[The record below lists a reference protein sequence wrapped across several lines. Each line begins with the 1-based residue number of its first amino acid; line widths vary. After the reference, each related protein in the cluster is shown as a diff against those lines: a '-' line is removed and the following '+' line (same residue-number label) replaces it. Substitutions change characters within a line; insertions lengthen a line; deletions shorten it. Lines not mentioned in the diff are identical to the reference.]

1 MALGFSGTFLFQS
14 LRTYLEHKDVSML
27 FRQHR
32 EIFGYSIG
40 GSDRDIDQK
49 DRTRLPERRRPAP
62 LTHPMAIQVTIGI
75 LGEGANILPWQSNN
89 AEFFTQA
96 LQGAFAEH
104 HAAILRLSLPV
115 RPVVVLVRTPEE
127 LAVCDG
133 LIIPGGEST
142 TIALLARLSGL
153 LDPLREFVKVK
164 PVWGTCAGAI
174 LLAHSGGQEL
184 LQGISISIARNG
196 WGSQVESFEV
206 PLSVEGMNDAETP
219 FLGVF
224 IRAPRGDIFEATPSV
239 SLPET
244 HQEYTPIQVL
254 ARLPAELLPPALSG
268 LDDSDPKT
276 IVALRQGHHL
286 LTTFHPELTPDDR
299 FHEYFVRHC
308 VLSAI

>member
-1 MALGFSGTFLFQS
+1 
-14 LRTYLEHKDVSML
+14 
-27 FRQHR
+27 
-32 EIFGYSIG
+32 
-40 GSDRDIDQK
+40 
-49 DRTRLPERRRPAP
+49 
-62 LTHPMAIQVTIGI
+62 MAIQVTIGI
-75 LGEGANILPWQSNN
+75 L
-89 AEFFTQA
+89 A

-153 LDPLREFVKVK
+153 LDPLREFEKIK

-174 LLAHSGGQEL
+174 LLAQSVVGAKRGGQEL

-206 PLSVEGMNDAETP
+206 PLSVEGMKDSETP
-219 FLGVF
+219 FIGVF
-224 IRAPRGDIFEATPSV
+224 IRAPVVLELSHSPKD
-239 SLPET
+239 
-244 HQEYTPIQVL
+244 TPIQIL

-276 IVALRQGHHL
+276 IVALRQGRHL

-299 FHEYFVRHC
+299 FHDYFVRHC
-308 VLSAI
+308 VLSTI